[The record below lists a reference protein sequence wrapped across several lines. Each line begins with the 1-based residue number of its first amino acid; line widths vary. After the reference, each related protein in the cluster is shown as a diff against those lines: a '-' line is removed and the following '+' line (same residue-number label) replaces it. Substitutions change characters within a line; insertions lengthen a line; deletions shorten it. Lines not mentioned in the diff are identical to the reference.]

1 MLRVSARRKVRMSAS
16 LGEKLPTSATC
27 FTASSMLNN
36 VVFVVV
42 VVGIVVVAVVGKVTA
57 AAAIFLSLR
66 AEDRGRKRVNQ
77 W

>member
-1 MLRVSARRKVRMSAS
+1 MSAS

-57 AAAIFLSLR
+57 AAAAAAAIFLSLR
-66 AEDRGRKRVNQ
+66 AVDRGRKRVNQ